1 MTTHVVQVS
10 PQSAAQPSGLRPID
24 VRRDLGEV
32 ADLIGDAFADE
43 LDQGGLSALRE
54 MRTLGQM
61 GPFTQFLSRV
71 STDFYD
77 MLGGF
82 VWIEDGHVIGNITV
96 QRVDTYGQR
105 WAIANVAVAP
115 PFRGR
120 GISRKLM
127 SAALEYI
134 EGRSGKWA
142 VLQVR
147 ENNPIARG
155 LYDRMG
161 FETLGGTGEYC
172 LDRMPAQLNDSA
184 LPLRPLHN
192 HEWHAAYELAVANTP
207 SLMQWWQPVRAD
219 DFQMVLE
226 RRLQEAFLRLVGH
239 SRVLRLALPATEG
252 GRPLDAVTI
261 VRATRWQG
269 HHTLSL
275 YVHPERHGAL
285 EVMLVDSALQTLQHY
300 PIFPVATKVQA
311 THAQAVA
318 ALRSAGFREI
328 KTLLTMRK
336 RL

>member
-10 PQSAAQPSGLRPID
+10 PQGATQPSGLRPIEI
-24 VRRDLGEV
+24 RRDLGEV
-32 ADLIGDAFADE
+32 ADLISNAFADE

-61 GPFTQFLSRV
+61 GPFTQLLSRV

-82 VWIEDGHVIGNITV
+82 VWIEDAHVVGNVTV
-96 QRVDTYGQR
+96 QRADTYGQR

-127 SAALEYI
+127 AAALEYI
-134 EGRSGKWA
+134 EGRGGKWA

-147 ENNPIARG
+147 ENNLVARG
-155 LYDRMG
+155 LYERMG
-161 FETLGGTGEYC
+161 FDTLGGIGEYC
-172 LDRMPAQLNDSA
+172 LDRLPVHLEDST
-184 LPLRPLHN
+184 LTLRPLHT

-207 SLMQWWQPVRAD
+207 GLMQWWQSVRAD
-219 DFQMVLE
+219 DFQMHLE
-226 RRLQEAFLRLVGH
+226 RRVQESFLRMIGH
-239 SRVLRLALPATEG
+239 SRVLRLAAPGVSGT
-252 GRPLDAVTI
+252 PPIDAV
-261 VRATRWQG
+261 VMVHAARWQG
-269 HHTLSL
+269 SHTLRM
-275 YVHPERHGAL
+275 YVHPDRHGAL
-285 EVMLVDSALQTLQHY
+285 EVALLASALQILQPY
-300 PIFPVATKVQA
+300 PVYPVVTRVQA
-311 THAQAVA
+311 THAPVIA
-318 ALRSAGFREI
+318 ALRAAGFREI

>member
-1 MTTHVVQVS
+1 MTTHVVQVT
-10 PQSAAQPSGLRPID
+10 PQGATQASGLRPID
-24 VRRDLGEV
+24 IRRDLSEV

-71 STDFYD
+71 SSDFYD

-82 VWIEDGHVIGNITV
+82 VWIEDDHVIGNVTV
-96 QRVDTYGQR
+96 QRADTYGQR

-127 SAALEYI
+127 AAALEYI
-134 EGRSGKWA
+134 EGRGGKWA

-155 LYDRMG
+155 LYERMG
-161 FETLGGTGEYC
+161 FDTLGGIGEYR
-172 LDRMPAQLNDSA
+172 LDRTPSNLAGMSLVVRTLQN
-184 LPLRPLHN
+184 N
-192 HEWHAAYELAVANTP
+192 EWHAAYELAVASTP
-207 SLMQWWQPVRAD
+207 SLMQWWQSVRAD
-219 DFQMVLE
+219 DFQVHLE
-226 RRLQEAFLRLVGH
+226 RRLQESFLRLVGH
-239 SRVLRLALPATEG
+239 SRVFRLAVPCAHA
-252 GRPLDAVTI
+252 GRPLDAVAI
-261 VRATRWQG
+261 VHAARWQG
-269 HHTLSL
+269 NHSL
-275 YVHPERHGAL
+275 RMYIHPEQHGNL
-285 EVMLVDSALQTLQHY
+285 ESPLLTCVLQNLQDY
-300 PIFPVATKVQA
+300 PVFPIDTRVQA
-311 THAQAVA
+311 THAPAIA
-318 ALRSAGFREI
+318 ALRDTGFREI

>member
-10 PQSAAQPSGLRPID
+10 PQGAMHASGLRPID

-71 STDFYD
+71 STEFDD

-82 VWIEDGHVIGNITV
+82 VWVEDNHVIGNVTV
-96 QRVDTYGQR
+96 QRADTYGQR

-115 PFRGR
+115 AFRGR

-127 SAALEYI
+127 AAALEHI
-134 EGRSGKWA
+134 TSRGGKWV

-147 ENNPIARG
+147 QNNDVARG
-155 LYDRMG
+155 LYERMG
-161 FETLGGTGEYC
+161 FDTLGGIGDYRLERLPAN
-172 LDRMPAQLNDSA
+172 LDSS
-184 LPLRPLHN
+184 PLMIHPLHN
-192 HEWHAAYELAVANTP
+192 SEWHAVYELATAGTP

-219 DFQMVLE
+219 EFQMYLE
-226 RRLQEAFLRLVGH
+226 RRVQESFLRLVGH
-239 SRVLRLALPATEG
+239 SRVFRLAVPNTHG
-252 GRPLDAVTI
+252 SRPFDAVAI
-261 VRATRWQG
+261 IHAARWRG
-269 HHTLSL
+269 THSL
-275 YVHPERHGAL
+275 RVYVHPEQHGTL
-285 EVMLVDSALQTLQHY
+285 EVPLLANALQILQD
-300 PIFPVATKVQA
+300 FPVFPITTRVQA
-311 THAQAVA
+311 THEPVIA
-318 ALRSAGFREI
+318 ALRMFGFCEV